1 MRLAALER
9 GLSVCPALRPME
21 KSHEPRAATCPVRA
35 KQEALVTPPTHQGPP
50 CDPVGEHAD
59 QPGGSSEFMSRRDRS
74 LVLKAPFTDSGR
86 SSGRIEAAT
95 WEE

>member
-35 KQEALVTPPTHQGPP
+35 KQEVLVTPTPPTRARPATP
-50 CDPVGEHAD
+50 WE
-59 QPGGSSEFMSRRDRS
+59 SMLTS
-74 LVLKAPFTDSGR
+74 LVG
-86 SSGRIEAAT
+86 AASL
-95 WEE
+95 